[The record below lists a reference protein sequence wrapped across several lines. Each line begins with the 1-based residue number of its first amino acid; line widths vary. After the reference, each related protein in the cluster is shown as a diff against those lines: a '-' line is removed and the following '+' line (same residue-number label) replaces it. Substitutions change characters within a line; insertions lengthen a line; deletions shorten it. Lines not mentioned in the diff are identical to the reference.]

1 MLKISELDKK
11 RLEQR
16 EKNKEERINS
26 LNLFR
31 LSLSERDP
39 SQEKVLTTDS
49 NRYLV
54 KGPAGSGKTIIAV
67 NKAFQLMKSGEESFI
82 VLIYTKSLHRYLKG
96 VIKKNYPEYQGMTV
110 KVYYEEMKKET
121 KIDADYVII
130 DEVQDFNIN
139 DLKKY
144 LSEDK
149 KGFFL
154 FGDSGQQVFP
164 EKTEGKDIISEIE
177 KFKGLDV
184 FNLDRTYRVPEKI
197 AKFAACIDLHDT
209 HIAENCYRVEGD
221 IPLIIEFSSMEQEAK
236 YICDRIRNELWKDVG
251 IILKKND
258 DVEKMAALINANGI
272 ICEQKSENID
282 TLDFSSSNPKV
293 LTYHSS
299 KGLEFERVFI
309 PECSE
314 NWNENKYNYQEALF
328 VAITRAKETVIIS
341 YIRGDKNQHIDE
353 FKDGTYKKVKYE

>member
-1 MLKISELDKK
+1 M
-11 RLEQR
+11 
-16 EKNKEERINS
+16 
-26 LNLFR
+26 
-31 LSLSERDP
+31 
-39 SQEKVLTTDS
+39 
-49 NRYLV
+49 
-54 KGPAGSGKTIIAV
+54 
-67 NKAFQLMKSGEESFI
+67 
-82 VLIYTKSLHRYLKG
+82 
-96 VIKKNYPEYQGMTV
+96 
-110 KVYYEEMKKET
+110 
-121 KIDADYVII
+121 
-130 DEVQDFNIN
+130 
-139 DLKKY
+139 
-144 LSEDK
+144 
-149 KGFFL
+149 
-154 FGDSGQQVFP
+154 
-164 EKTEGKDIISEIE
+164 
-177 KFKGLDV
+177 
-184 FNLDRTYRVPEKI
+184 
-197 AKFAACIDLHDT
+197 HDT